1 MSSFTTPSPSIT
13 TVERREAGRAR
24 RAPLLELDPDL
35 GRLLP
40 PERRDEAARDLVVS
54 VKELYDGGRELAALT
69 RLSPSHLGLL
79 VIDGVVAREVVL
91 GRRRRPLEHRAT
103 ARGPP
108 ATCTRPRDGWRS
120 TAGLLESTVLWSA
133 LSDRPTSPLL
143 GRRFASP
150 APCGYPELYTALI
163 DRLSQRS
170 ARLATTQAIS
180 QMTKVDRRLVALFWH
195 LAERWGRM
203 TVDGVHVPLRIS
215 HRLLGQLVG
224 ARRPTISAA
233 VGQLARSG
241 ELVRRPDS
249 TWLLT
254 GDPAALRAAGRP
266 APPRF
271 KLLTAA

>member
-1 MSSFTTPSPSIT
+1 MP
-13 TVERREAGRAR
+13 EAR

-40 PERRDEAARDLVVS
+40 PDRRNEAARGLVVS
-54 VKELYDGGRELAALT
+54 VQELYDGGRELAALT
-69 RLSPSHLGLL
+69 RSSPSHLGLL

-91 GRRRRPLEHRAT
+91 GDTVSTELLGAGDVIRPWTLEE
-103 ARGPP
+103 P
-108 ATCTRPRDGWRS
+108 
-120 TAGLLESTVLWSA
+120 AGLLEPTVLWSA
-133 LSDRPTSPLL
+133 LSDVSLALL
-143 GRRFASP
+143 GRRFAVQL
-150 APCGYPELYTALI
+150 CGYPELYTALI

-224 ARRPTISAA
+224 ARRPTISSA
-233 VGQLARSG
+233 VGQLAASG

-254 GDPAALRAAGRP
+254 GDPAAMRAAGRP

-271 KLLTAA
+271 KVLTAA

>member
-1 MSSFTTPSPSIT
+1 MPDT
-13 TVERREAGRAR
+13 R

-40 PERRDEAARDLVVS
+40 PDRLDEATRALVVS
-54 VKELYDGGRELAALT
+54 VQELYDGGRELTALA
-69 RLSPSHLGLL
+69 RSSPSHLGLL
-79 VIDGVVAREVVL
+79 VVDGVVAREIVL
-91 GRRRRPLEHRAT
+91 GDMVSTELLGAGDVIRPWTLEE
-103 ARGPP
+103 P
-108 ATCTRPRDGWRS
+108 
-120 TAGLLESTVLWSA
+120 AGLLESTVLWSA
-133 LSDRPTSPLL
+133 LSDVSLALL
-143 GRRFASP
+143 GRRFAVEL
-150 APCGYPELYTALI
+150 CGYPEVYTALI

-203 TVDGVHVPLRIS
+203 TVEGVHVPLRIS

-224 ARRPTISAA
+224 ARRPTISSA
-233 VGQLARSG
+233 VGQLAASG

-271 KLLTAA
+271 KVLTAA

>member
-1 MSSFTTPSPSIT
+1 MP
-13 TVERREAGRAR
+13 ERR

-40 PERRDEAARDLVVS
+40 PDRLGEAARGLVVS
-54 VKELYDGGRELAALT
+54 VLELHDGGRELGALT
-69 RLSPSHLGLL
+69 CSSPSHLGLL
-79 VIDGVVAREVVL
+79 VLDGVVAREVVL
-91 GRRRRPLEHRAT
+91 ADTVSTELLGAGDLIRPWTLEE
-103 ARGPP
+103 P
-108 ATCTRPRDGWRS
+108 
-120 TAGLLESTVLWSA
+120 AGLLESTVLWSA
-133 LSDRPTSPLL
+133 LSDVSLALL
-143 GRRFASP
+143 GRRLAVQL
-150 APCGYPELYTALI
+150 CGYPELYTALI
-163 DRLSQRS
+163 DRLSQRA

-180 QMTKVDRRLVALFWH
+180 QMTKVDRRLLALFWH

-203 TVDGVHVPLRIS
+203 TAAGVHVPLRIS
-215 HRLLGQLVG
+215 HRLLGQLIG

-233 VGQLARSG
+233 VGQLAASG
-241 ELVRRPDS
+241 ELVRRADS

>member
-1 MSSFTTPSPSIT
+1 
-13 TVERREAGRAR
+13 
-24 RAPLLELDPDL
+24 
-35 GRLLP
+35 
-40 PERRDEAARDLVVS
+40 
-54 VKELYDGGRELAALT
+54 
-69 RLSPSHLGLL
+69 
-79 VIDGVVAREVVL
+79 
-91 GRRRRPLEHRAT
+91 
-103 ARGPP
+103 
-108 ATCTRPRDGWRS
+108 
-120 TAGLLESTVLWSA
+120 
-133 LSDRPTSPLL
+133 
-143 GRRFASP
+143 
-150 APCGYPELYTALI
+150 LI

-203 TVDGVHVPLRIS
+203 TAAGVHVPLRIS

-233 VGQLARSG
+233 VSQLAISG

-254 GDPAALRAAGRP
+254 GDSATLGVAGRP

-271 KLLTAA
+271 KLVTAA